1 MVHYS
6 VMAQNVNPAAS
17 SSAGY
22 DKDSMERKSA
32 TSSTQVGL
40 FHLYW
45 GKILM
50 NILNLLIEELH
61 NNLQKYLR

>member
-45 GKILM
+45 GKF
-50 NILNLLIEELH
+50 
-61 NNLQKYLR
+61 

>member
-1 MVHYS
+1 
-6 VMAQNVNPAAS
+6 MAQNVNPAAS

-40 FHLYW
+40 FYLYW
-45 GKILM
+45 CKILM
-50 NILNLLIEELH
+50 KNIEFTN
-61 NNLQKYLR
+61 